1 LIQRSIP
8 KNVGSWSRAFREK
21 CLFAELNGAF
31 KLKFIDAN
39 HGYGIFGNW
48 KGDGVPEGTC
58 IIADGKLVSVEETK
72 GKLEGN
78 ILKWKRTANMVLLE
92 HTDRVI
98 NDNPPDKKDRI
109 ETVWIAKRTASP
121 CREYYEKEPIQIV
134 RGNDR
139 TFVISKKMIF
149 IGSDDLTKCVHS
161 GGWVNHARGSKNS
174 VSNATLVCHS
184 DEANP
189 FDSFAY
195 WKLTKDIKFGEEI
208 VGEAHGGG
216 VVYREEGEGEGEEG
230 EREEGEGGE
239 RERDE
244 GGAGEAV

>member
-1 LIQRSIP
+1 MIWYVKKSLRSKTASKKFVIGKVKPIHPNHKNARRRYQYRTNKLRKEHYFVIKKQKSLIQRSIP

-92 HTDRVI
+92 HRVI

-121 CREYYEKEPIQIV
+121 CREYYEKEPI
-134 RGNDR
+134 
-139 TFVISKKMIF
+139 
-149 IGSDDLTKCVHS
+149 
-161 GGWVNHARGSKNS
+161 
-174 VSNATLVCHS
+174 
-184 DEANP
+184 
-189 FDSFAY
+189 
-195 WKLTKDIKFGEEI
+195 
-208 VGEAHGGG
+208 
-216 VVYREEGEGEGEEG
+216 
-230 EREEGEGGE
+230 
-239 RERDE
+239 
-244 GGAGEAV
+244 